1 MLNNITYPIAQKIAA
16 SLTDDELTEY
26 KNAIDKY
33 LFIKK
38 IVTQHGFANTENN
51 VKKVK
56 DEVIGTINNKRPY
69 TDEWK

>member
-1 MLNNITYPIAQKIAA
+1 MTHNITYSIAQKIAA

-26 KNAIDKY
+26 KNAFDKC

-38 IVTQHGFANTENN
+38 IVTKHGFVNTERN
-51 VKKVK
+51 VVKVK

-69 TDEWK
+69 SDEWK